1 MIKLSTWFS
10 KISYIFSLTL
20 TQFCGCQADNGKT
33 ELQFFPKNNK
43 TSFNQTFTLS

>member
-20 TQFCGCQADNGKT
+20 TQYRALFINFRCFQ
-33 ELQFFPKNNK
+33 
-43 TSFNQTFTLS
+43 SFIKRFGY